1 MSQSLR
7 TRWEVVEDGI
17 QTDLSQSEVGK
28 DHGRRGSTKA
38 HNEILKII
46 DSAPDYE
53 SFVRELNEW
62 ASKRMKNGVLDLPE
76 GLRR

>member
-1 MSQSLR
+1 MEWNQRNENSNQWCWICNPPGR
-7 TRWEVVEDGI
+7 
-17 QTDLSQSEVGK
+17 
-28 DHGRRGSTKA
+28 HGGRGSTKT

-62 ASKRMKNGVLDLPE
+62 VSKRMKNGVQDLPE